1 MPENSSH
8 VNYFPEQFFPLVFL
22 VFYYGLISF
31 LTLYSLHRFWIIFLY
46 IKYYKRSPPR
56 RIQLSNASRNLPF
69 VTVQIPVYNEV
80 YVVKRVLHA
89 VENLSYPKNKL
100 EIQILDDSTDETSEI
115 IKDEVKRIQKKG
127 KQILH
132 HRRKERSNF
141 KAGALKEGLKLAQ
154 GEIVAIFDADF
165 LPDRDFL
172 LKTVGY
178 LQDPK
183 VGVVQTRWAYINA
196 KSSILTKSQYLT
208 LDAHFQLE
216 HTARAMAGC
225 FMNFNGTAGLLRKS
239 AIEDAGNW
247 QGDTLT
253 EDLDLSYRMQLKGY
267 RIVYLPFVECMS
279 ELPENITSLKN
290 QQSRW
295 TQGSIQVAKKLL
307 ALVLKSSL
315 PLRIKLEAFAHLCAP
330 VTYLAALLLSIL
342 IPLILI
348 TQSPYRSIFKT
359 EEFMLYIVFI
369 MSLST
374 YYLYA
379 QIELTSD
386 WKKSIQTLPF
396 IFFMGVVLCVGNS
409 WAILKALWGN
419 KGEFLRTPK
428 YDLRKRLRAYQKKE
442 RYSPRLNQVLLG
454 VEILFAIW
462 LNMSIYFMIT
472 SQDWPI
478 TPFYTILLFGFN
490 YNLYLSFS
498 YR

>member
-1 MPENSSH
+1 M
-8 VNYFPEQFFPLVFL
+8 NYFPDQFFELVSL
-22 VFYYGLISF
+22 ASYYGLLSF

-46 IKYYKRSPPR
+46 IKYYKKSPPR
-56 RIQLSNASRNLPF
+56 RIQLSHTSPNLPF
-69 VTVQIPVYNEV
+69 VTVQIPVYNEY
-80 YVVKRVLHA
+80 YVVKRVIHA
-89 VENLSYPKNKL
+89 VENLSYPENKI

-115 IKDEVKRIQKKG
+115 IKNEVSRIQKKG

-132 HRRKERSNF
+132 HRRQERSAF
-141 KAGALKEGLKLAQ
+141 KAGALKEGLKLAR
-154 GEIVAIFDADF
+154 GDIVAIFDADF

-178 LQDPK
+178 FQDPK

-196 KSSILTKSQYLT
+196 KNSILTKSQYLT

-216 HTARAMAGC
+216 HTARALAGR
-225 FMNFNGTAGLLRKS
+225 FVNFNGTAGLLRKS

-290 QQSRW
+290 QQFRW
-295 TQGSIQVAKKLL
+295 TRGSIQVAKKLL
-307 ALVLKSSL
+307 ALVLRSSL
-315 PLRIKLEAFAHLCAP
+315 PLKVKLEACAHLCAP
-330 VTYLAALLLSIL
+330 VTYLAAMLLAML

-348 TQSPYRSIFKT
+348 AQSSYRDIFKMH
-359 EEFMLYIVFI
+359 EFIFSVIFI
-369 MSLST
+369 ISLGT
-374 YYLYA
+374 YYLYT

-409 WAILKALWGN
+409 WAVLKALWGS
-419 KGEFLRTPK
+419 KGEFVRTPK
-428 YDLRKRLRAYQKKE
+428 YDLGKKSKAYQGKD
-442 RYSPRLNQVLLG
+442 RYSPQLNQVMFG
-454 VEILFAIW
+454 VEALFAIW
-462 LNMSIYFMIT
+462 LNMSLYFMIT
-472 SQDWPI
+472 NQDWAN
-478 TPFYTILLFGFN
+478 TPFFMILIFGFN